1 MRIKRL
7 QLTAAVGGVPGRR
20 PAAAGFGVRRAS
32 GVRSVLRWCT
42 RGRS

>member
-7 QLTAAVGGVPGRR
+7 QLTAAGGIKPAAVAGRR
-20 PAAAGFGVRRAS
+20 WVRGRTAFGGRAL
-32 GVRSVLRWCT
+32 LRWCT